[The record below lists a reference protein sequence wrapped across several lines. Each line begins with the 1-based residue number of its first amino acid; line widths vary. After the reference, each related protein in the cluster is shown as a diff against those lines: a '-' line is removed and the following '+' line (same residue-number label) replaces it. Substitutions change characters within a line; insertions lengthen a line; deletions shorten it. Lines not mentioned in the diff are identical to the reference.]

1 MGDGISSSISPS
13 VGTRD
18 LTASQCR
25 PAKAARSPFHA
36 VYWGTTPTTNVA
48 PPLMMGCIYD
58 SHSVFR
64 LQASLVD
71 RREGW
76 IFIPL
81 PDRVSGAVGGSSES
95 VAR

>member
-1 MGDGISSSISPS
+1 
-13 VGTRD
+13 
-18 LTASQCR
+18 
-25 PAKAARSPFHA
+25 
-36 VYWGTTPTTNVA
+36 
-48 PPLMMGCIYD
+48 MMGCIYD

-64 LQASLVD
+64 LRASLVD

-76 IFIPL
+76 MFIPL